1 MLGQLHIHRPSLDR
15 YVITHIGSLQ
25 GVDYK
30 RVGGKYHIIQW
41 GQIVKQL
48 DLKKITMYSTSLRS
62 SSAKMTIRGSMV
74 QALVENLVNTP

>member
-15 YVITHIGSLQ
+15 YVITHLGSLQ

-48 DLKKITMYSTSLRS
+48 DLKKDNDVFDFPAVVFSQS
-62 SSAKMTIRGSMV
+62 
-74 QALVENLVNTP
+74 QDDHPWF